1 MLFLKLLFK
10 SGYVCRYKAF
20 VLKILGNSQDLS
32 VSLAPT
38 QQVSSNITVFI
49 GNNGSG
55 KTSLLK
61 SATTALTWF
70 VARLKSEKSNGTPI
84 PEYVISNG
92 ANSAIIEICVKD
104 TNPQHQAQSYN
115 WRIVRGR
122 VARKT
127 DLTSN
132 FIELNQL
139 TNIYKQS
146 LSDDEKSSLPLI
158 AFYPVERSVIEI
170 PLKIRE
176 KHQFLQIDG
185 YDNALNNAVD
195 FRRFFE
201 WFREREDVE
210 NEFISN
216 QASDINKILA
226 QELEVL
232 ESLTNREFS
241 SNKSETANLQKKLTS
256 LINSL
261 KFKDNNAELAVDTQL
276 QAVRNAIYA
285 FIPEFSNLRV
295 KRKPRLHMSVN
306 KNGKP
311 LNVSQLS
318 QGEKSLMALVGD
330 IARRLAMMNPNLD
343 NPLHGQ
349 GIVLIDEIDM
359 HLHPQWQRT
368 IISRLQITFPNCQF
382 ILTTHSPLV
391 ISDTQNILVYDL
403 EDQNITALPSLY
415 GQDANTVLLQYMDT
429 SYRNPNVAE
438 QITQAMNA
446 IQNNQLEKAQSLI
459 DELKLAVGENQLEVM
474 RLVALLK
481 KRSLSI
487 KQGQ

>member
-1 MLFLKLLFK
+1 MKIQSFSLKNIGQF
-10 SGYVCRYKAF
+10 
-20 VLKILGNSQDLS
+20 QDIS
-32 VSLAPT
+32 MSLAPT
-38 QQVSSNITVFI
+38 KDYSSNVTVFI

-70 VARLKSEKSNGTPI
+70 VARLKHEKSNGTPI
-84 PEYVISNG
+84 PEQVISNG
-92 ANSAIIEICVKD
+92 ANSALIEVIVKATD
-104 TNPQHQAQSYN
+104 IQNRDLTYN
-115 WRIVRGR
+115 WRITKSRT
-122 VARKT
+122 ARKAEFT
-127 DLTSN
+127 TSL
-132 FIELNQL
+132 IELNQL
-139 TNIYKQS
+139 TDYYKHR
-146 LSDDEKSSLPLI
+146 LAEDETTSLPLI
-158 AFYPVERSVIEI
+158 AFYPVERSVIDI

-210 NEFISN
+210 NERIKDIILFLKQDHTDELFSKKIEEYN
-216 QASDINKILA
+216 SD
-226 QELEVL
+226 
-232 ESLTNREFS
+232 S
-241 SNKSETANLQKKLTS
+241 
-256 LINSL
+256 
-261 KFKDNNAELAVDTQL
+261 FKDIQL
-276 QAVRNAIYA
+276 EAVRQAIYA
-285 FIPEFSNLRV
+285 FMLDFKNLQV
-295 KRKPRLHMSVN
+295 TRKPRLAMVID
-306 KNGKP
+306 KNGKQ

-330 IARRLAMMNPNLD
+330 IARRLAMMNPKLD

-368 IISRLQITFPNCQF
+368 IIHRLKTTFPNCQF

-391 ISDTQNILVYDL
+391 ISDVQDILVYDL
-403 EDQNITALPSLY
+403 EDQKITALPSLY

-429 SYRNPNVAE
+429 SYRNPVVTE
-438 QITQAMNA
+438 QITQAMDA
-446 IQNNQLEKAQSLI
+446 IQNNNLDKAQLLI
-459 DELKLAVGENQLEVM
+459 NDLRSTVGENQLDVM
-474 RLVALLK
+474 RLIAMLK
-481 KRSLSI
+481 KRSLVF

>member
-1 MLFLKLLFK
+1 MKIQSFSLKNIGQF
-10 SGYVCRYKAF
+10 
-20 VLKILGNSQDLS
+20 QDIS

-38 QQVSSNITVFI
+38 KDYSSNVTVFI

-70 VARLKSEKSNGTPI
+70 VARLKHEKSNGTPI
-84 PEYVISNG
+84 PEQVISNG
-92 ANSAIIEICVKD
+92 ANSALIEVIVKATD
-104 TNPQHQAQSYN
+104 IQNRDLTYN
-115 WRIVRGR
+115 WRITKSRT
-122 VARKT
+122 ARKAEFT
-127 DLTSN
+127 TSL
-132 FIELNQL
+132 IELNQL
-139 TNIYKQS
+139 TDYYKHR
-146 LSDDEKSSLPLI
+146 LAEDETTSLPLI
-158 AFYPVERSVIEI
+158 AFYPVERSVIDI

-210 NEFISN
+210 NERIKDIILFLKQDHTDELFSKKIEEYN
-216 QASDINKILA
+216 SD
-226 QELEVL
+226 
-232 ESLTNREFS
+232 S
-241 SNKSETANLQKKLTS
+241 
-256 LINSL
+256 
-261 KFKDNNAELAVDTQL
+261 FKDIQL
-276 QAVRNAIYA
+276 EAVRQAIYA
-285 FIPEFSNLRV
+285 FMPDFKNLQV
-295 KRKPRLHMSVN
+295 TRKPRLAMVID
-306 KNGKP
+306 KNGKQ

-330 IARRLAMMNPNLD
+330 IARRLAMMNPKLD
-343 NPLHGQ
+343 NPLRGQ

-368 IISRLQITFPNCQF
+368 IIHRLQTTFPNCQF

-391 ISDTQNILVYDL
+391 ISDVQDILVYDL
-403 EDQNITALPSLY
+403 EDQKITALPSLY

-429 SYRNPNVAE
+429 SYRNPVVTE
-438 QITQAMNA
+438 QITQAMDA
-446 IQNNQLEKAQSLI
+446 IQNNNLDKAQLLI
-459 DELKLAVGENQLEVM
+459 NDLRSTVGENQLDVM
-474 RLVALLK
+474 RLIAMLK
-481 KRSLSI
+481 KRSLVF